1 MKAAENRPR
10 AELTVPLDRS
20 AVRRNLVHEQIRS
33 EFVVVAG
40 IGRKDLAQMALAQT
54 LPLEPFESISYCH
67 RPNGGRD
74 KALIYWVMAEDWD
87 LGANALCLDV
97 RSATGY
103 CAGDTLCTSTPLPRP
118 HRRRDGAS
126 RAASGT
132 GTTAPNNTGDRAV

>member
-33 EFVVVAG
+33 EFAVVAG

-74 KALIYWVMAEDWD
+74 KASIYWAMAEDWD
-87 LGANALCLDV
+87 PGGPTL
-97 RSATGY
+97 SA
-103 CAGDTLCTSTPLPRP
+103 
-118 HRRRDGAS
+118 
-126 RAASGT
+126 
-132 GTTAPNNTGDRAV
+132 